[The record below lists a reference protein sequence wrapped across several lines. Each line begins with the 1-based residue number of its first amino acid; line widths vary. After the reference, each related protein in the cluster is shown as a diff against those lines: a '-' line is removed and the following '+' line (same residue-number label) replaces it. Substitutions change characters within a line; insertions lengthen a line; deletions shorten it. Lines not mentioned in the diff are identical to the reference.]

1 MSNELTVLDNK
12 MPLRG
17 YPEPKLD
24 EALKTVFKF
33 WLAKLL
39 SIKAENEEKLD
50 SALPAI
56 KTHFWSLGMN
66 DVKKAFEMYADGQL
80 STKPRSNHI
89 DRILVGQIFND
100 YKMSQRQV
108 NKPTAEFDKDAQ
120 DFLYCVTAFDYFNQ
134 NTALPEAAVWLY
146 EYLTEKGI
154 LSVSKREK
162 QRAYNLALEK
172 YENKDMATLKSKLWL
187 VEHYFSTLLAKDKH
201 IKDEL

>member
-1 MSNELTVLDNK
+1 
-12 MPLRG
+12 
-17 YPEPKLD
+17 
-24 EALKTVFKF
+24 
-33 WLAKLL
+33 LL
-39 SIKAENEEKLD
+39 SIKADNEEKLD

-100 YKMSQRQV
+100 YKMSQRQ
-108 NKPTAEFDKDAQ
+108 NSRPTAEFDKETQ
-120 DFLYCVTAFDYFNQ
+120 DFLYCVTAFDYFQQ
-134 NTALPEAAVWLY
+134 NGALPEQAVWLY
-146 EYLTEKGI
+146 EYLTQHKGI
-154 LSVSKREK
+154 FGVSDERFNES
-162 QRAYNLALEK
+162 YNIALDK

>member
-1 MSNELTVLDNK
+1 MELTVLDNK

-33 WLAKLL
+33 WLSRLL
-39 SIKAENEEKLD
+39 SIKADNEEKLD

-100 YKMSQRQV
+100 YKMHNRQV
-108 NKPTAEFDKDAQ
+108 NKPTTEFDKEAQ
-120 DFLYCVTAFDYFNQ
+120 DFMYCITAFDYFQQ
-134 NTALPEAAVWLY
+134 NTALPEQAVWLY
-146 EYLTEKGI
+146 EYLTEKDV
-154 LSVSKREK
+154 LNVSDK
-162 QRAYNLALEK
+162 QKLKSYKSALGK
-172 YENKDMATLKSKLWL
+172 YQNVDVATLKSKLWL
-187 VEHYFSTLLAKDKH
+187 VEHFFSTLLAKDKH
-201 IKDEL
+201 IKDQL